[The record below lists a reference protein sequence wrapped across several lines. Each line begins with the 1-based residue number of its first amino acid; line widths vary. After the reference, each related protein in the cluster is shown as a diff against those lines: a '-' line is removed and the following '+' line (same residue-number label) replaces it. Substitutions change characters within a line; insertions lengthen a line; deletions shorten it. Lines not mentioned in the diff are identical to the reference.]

1 MANISLRGCDE
12 ELSRAMKQASAR
24 KGFSVNRLILE
35 TLRENLLNSNVK
47 KRRHDDLDR
56 LAGTWTEEE
65 ARTFDLTVADFEKI
79 DADLWTGEPN
89 AARS

>member
-1 MANISLRGCDE
+1 MANISLRGCDD
-12 ELSRAMKQASAR
+12 ELNRAMKRASAQR
-24 KGFSVNRLILE
+24 GLSVNRLIIE
-35 TLRENLLNSNVK
+35 TLRESLLNSNAK

-79 DADLWTGEPN
+79 DEDLWTGEH
-89 AARS
+89 AALRS